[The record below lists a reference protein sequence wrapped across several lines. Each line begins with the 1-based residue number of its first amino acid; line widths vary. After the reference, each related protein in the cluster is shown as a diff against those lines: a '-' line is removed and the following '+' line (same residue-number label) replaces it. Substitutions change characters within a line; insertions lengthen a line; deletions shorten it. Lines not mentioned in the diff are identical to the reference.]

1 MVIIKTEIAVTLSKI
16 AFTFSFI
23 AITETEMAIICFKKG
38 VVETFSMS
46 ASADFQSFI
55 ILPQKEEQWQEQKQH
70 QSVLC
75 F

>member
-1 MVIIKTEIAVTLSKI
+1 
-16 AFTFSFI
+16 
-23 AITETEMAIICFKKG
+23 MAIICFKKG